1 MHRRYWG
8 NDRQYDPHR
17 LITRLAM
24 DDRLWLSR
32 TRKLRVDLREPGAL
46 QCALQRIRGHRHSL
60 RTLATTRVARLLA
73 ILEDLDPVAA
83 HVLELRYLARLDPL
97 STAVVLDISPLE
109 VVRKFRFA
117 RAWISARLED
127 VPDAAR

>member
-1 MHRRYWG
+1 MHRRSRC
-8 NDRQYDPHR
+8 NDQQYDGHR

-24 DDRLWLSR
+24 DDRLWLAR
-32 TRKLRVDLREPGAL
+32 TRKLRINLREPGAL
-46 QCALQRIRGHRHSL
+46 QSALQLIRARKHSL
-60 RTLATTRVARLLA
+60 RALATTRVASLLA

-83 HVLELRYLARLDPL
+83 HVLELRYFARLDPL

-117 RAWISARLED
+117 RAWLSARLEGA
-127 VPDAAR
+127 PEAAR

>member
-1 MHRRYWG
+1 MHRRSRC
-8 NDRQYDPHR
+8 NDRQYDAHR

-24 DDRLWLSR
+24 GDRLWLTR
-32 TRKLRVDLREPGAL
+32 TRKLRIDLRERGAL
-46 QCALQRIRGHRHSL
+46 QSALLRMRAHKHSL
-60 RTLATTRVARLLA
+60 RTLATTRVAGLLA

-117 RAWISARLED
+117 RAWISARLGD
-127 VPDAAR
+127 APDTAT